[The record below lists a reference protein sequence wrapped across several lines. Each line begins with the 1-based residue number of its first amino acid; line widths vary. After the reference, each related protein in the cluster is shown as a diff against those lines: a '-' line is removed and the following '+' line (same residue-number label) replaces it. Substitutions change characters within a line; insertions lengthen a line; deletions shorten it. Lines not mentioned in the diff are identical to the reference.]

1 MYDRPAMAKNS
12 GGARVI
18 YFMGVVSECPIS
30 LVRCPE
36 SRSVRFSE
44 VAFVLKA
51 VVISIRATDFV
62 RCRQVVLLS
71 DGDCPLW
78 EVRLYDR

>member
-1 MYDRPAMAKNS
+1 MHMTGPAMGKKNPA
-12 GGARVI
+12 ARAPFI
-18 YFMGVVSECPIS
+18 YGCGFRVSD
-30 LVRCPE
+30 VRCPE

-44 VAFVLKA
+44 VALVLKLYI
-51 VVISIRATDFV
+51 VISIRATDFV

-71 DGDCPLW
+71 DGDGPLW